1 MLLIVSTVNVL
12 CIDGVAGV
20 CYIHCSHH
28 NALVVIFVPNMSKL
42 ITVVRHLMITTM
54 PQNSAQVFA
63 YGYVDHDKV
72 DGQWGCAAHAIGM
85 LDGILKIIYGR

>member
-1 MLLIVSTVNVL
+1 M
-12 CIDGVAGV
+12 
-20 CYIHCSHH
+20 
-28 NALVVIFVPNMSKL
+28 FVPNTNTL
-42 ITVVRHLMITTM
+42 VTVVRDLILTTV
-54 PQNSAQVFA
+54 PHNPAQVFA